1 MKGRVEVLRRS
12 LLQYQRTTFLL
23 ASGLSTAGSFAG
35 LTAKGWILMDGS
47 GNALILAIH
56 FAALALPSLLVSG
69 AAGVATDRL
78 GSETVLVRAQWA
90 LFGAGLL
97 GAIAI
102 PLTHGGLQM
111 GLLLLSTLLVGV
123 ASAYELTSRNKYCA
137 LLVDQPQQLG
147 PYLASFSVVFN
158 VGKLVGPPLG
168 GGLLALTGPSTA
180 RALDAMSYLLPIAT
194 ILWLVAPHRSAE
206 QLSGEQLSGDPLS
219 ATLRLEEHAAT
230 PADASLLAAW
240 QSCGGVLRHVLRYT
254 ALACLVIFFHPGLA
268 PLMARRVLDS
278 SPQALGT
285 FTSVLAAGSICG
297 GLILRRYSRRICT
310 RPGLLLGVCTVV
322 TGAAQLGMASSTA
335 MAVGLAMTFLI
346 GAGTACLLAGV
357 NLITQVGAA
366 QRIRGRMAG
375 MGQIAFLGGGGISGL
390 IAAGLSLSWGLE
402 ATFTVMGSLG
412 LALGILEL
420 VRRGGLVLKPA

>member
-1 MKGRVEVLRRS
+1 M
-12 LLQYQRTTFLL
+12 
-23 ASGLSTAGSFAG
+23 
-35 LTAKGWILMDGS
+35 
-47 GNALILAIH
+47 
-56 FAALALPSLLVSG
+56 
-69 AAGVATDRL
+69 
-78 GSETVLVRAQWA
+78 
-90 LFGAGLL
+90 
-97 GAIAI
+97 
-102 PLTHGGLQM
+102 
-111 GLLLLSTLLVGV
+111 
-123 ASAYELTSRNKYCA
+123 
-137 LLVDQPQQLG
+137 
-147 PYLASFSVVFN
+147 
-158 VGKLVGPPLG
+158 
-168 GGLLALTGPSTA
+168 
-180 RALDAMSYLLPIAT
+180 
-194 ILWLVAPHRSAE
+194 
-206 QLSGEQLSGDPLS
+206 
-219 ATLRLEEHAAT
+219 
-230 PADASLLAAW
+230 LAAW

-375 MGQIAFLGGGGISGL
+375 MG
-390 IAAGLSLSWGLE
+390 AAGLSLSWGLE